1 LEATGEAYSSALI
14 GVNTRRYVSATQDAA
29 IDRHFQEARMRRF
42 FCSRRLAF
50 LAISSLLFPLSAS
63 RFSYAVDLIISHPF
77 PARHVQHR
85 LLLEPFKKEL
95 EEKSKGRI
103 RITIHPGG
111 ALAAAPAHYENVV
124 AGAFDIGWTL
134 QGYTPGRFP
143 LSGIIELPFL
153 WSSAQEATGVFW
165 QMLEGVPAL
174 QNEYRDVKILA
185 TWTHDLGQIYTT
197 SKPVRTLEDL
207 RGLKIRAPGPV
218 QVSMLRAL
226 GAVPV
231 TMPAGE
237 IYDALERGV
246 VDGLV
251 IGLSAI
257 KGFRLDQLV
266 KHATLANSYVAAM
279 IVAMNQQSYKQL
291 STGDRALVDSLTG
304 KRMAIL
310 GAKNYDDE
318 ADDGLAALKK
328 AKAGIYQLVPAEM
341 EKWKQATAQVS
352 KEWIKE
358 MESKGRP
365 GKQAYDKMMSLISK
379 K

>member
-1 LEATGEAYSSALI
+1 MKNFSFATRFGSSLT
-14 GVNTRRYVSATQDAA
+14 VAT
-29 IDRHFQEARMRRF
+29 F
-42 FCSRRLAF
+42 
-50 LAISSLLFPLSAS
+50 SLLFLLAARGTSE
-63 RFSYAVDLIISHPF
+63 AVDLIISHPF

-85 LLLEPFKKEL
+85 LMLEPLKKEL

-103 RITIHPGG
+103 KVAIHPGG

-143 LSGIIELPFL
+143 LSGIVELPFL
-153 WSSAQEATGVFW
+153 WSSAQEATRVFW
-165 QMLEGVPAL
+165 QMFEELPAL
-174 QNEYRDVKILA
+174 QNEYRDVKVLA
-185 TWTHDLGQIYTT
+185 TWTHDLGQLYTT
-197 SKPVRTLEDL
+197 AKPVRTLEDM

-257 KGFRLDQLV
+257 KGFRLEQLV

-279 IVAMNQQSYKQL
+279 IVAMNQQSYKKL
-291 STGDRALVDSLTG
+291 SAEDRALLDNLTG
-304 KRMAIL
+304 KRMALL

-318 ADDGLAALKK
+318 ADDGMDALKK
-328 AKAGIYQLVPAEM
+328 AKANIYQLTPAET

-358 MESKGRP
+358 MESKSRP
-365 GKQAYDKMMSLISK
+365 GKQVYDKMLSLRGK

>member
-1 LEATGEAYSSALI
+1 M
-14 GVNTRRYVSATQDAA
+14 QQ
-29 IDRHFQEARMRRF
+29 IDRHLQEARMRKF
-42 FCSRRLAF
+42 FCSCRLAF
-50 LAISSLLFPLSAS
+50 LIISTLLFPLSAWK
-63 RFSYAVDLIISHPF
+63 FSHAVDLIISHPF

-103 RITIHPGG
+103 RVTIHPGG
-111 ALAAAPAHYENVV
+111 ALAPAPAHYENVV

-143 LSGIIELPFL
+143 LSGIVELPFL

-165 QMLEGVPAL
+165 QMLEEVPAL

-185 TWTHDLGQIYTT
+185 TWTHDLGQLYTT

-266 KHATLANSYVAAM
+266 KHATLTNSYVAAM
-279 IVAMNQQSYKQL
+279 IVAMNQQSYKKL
-291 STGDRALVDSLTG
+291 STEDRALVDSLTG
-304 KRMAIL
+304 KRMAML

-328 AKAGIYQLVPAEM
+328 AKTGIYQLAPVEM
-341 EKWKQATAQVS
+341 EKWKQATAQAS

-365 GKQAYDKMMSLISK
+365 GKQAHDKMMALIGK

>member
-1 LEATGEAYSSALI
+1 
-14 GVNTRRYVSATQDAA
+14 
-29 IDRHFQEARMRRF
+29 MREFSFAKRF
-42 FCSRRLAF
+42 G
-50 LAISSLLFPLSAS
+50 SSLTVATLSLIFF
-63 RFSYAVDLIISHPF
+63 FSAATSEAVDLIISHGF

-85 LLLEPFKKEL
+85 LMLEPLKKEL
-95 EEKSKGRI
+95 EEKSKNRI
-103 RITIHPGG
+103 KVAIHPGG
-111 ALAAAPAHYENVV
+111 ALAPAPAHYENVV

-143 LSGIIELPFL
+143 LSGIVELPFL
-153 WSSAQEATGVFW
+153 WSSAQEATRVLW
-165 QMLEGVPAL
+165 QMFEDLPAL
-174 QNEYRDVKILA
+174 QNEYRDVKVLA
-185 TWTHDLGQIYTT
+185 TWTHDLGQLFTAA
-197 SKPVRTLEDL
+197 KPVRTLADL

-251 IGLSAI
+251 TGLSAI
-257 KGFRLDQLV
+257 KGYRLEQLV
-266 KHATLANSYVAAM
+266 RHATMANCYVAAM
-279 IVAMNQQSYKQL
+279 IVAMNQQSYKKL
-291 STGDRALVDSLTG
+291 SAEDRALLDGLTG
-304 KRMAIL
+304 RRMALL

-318 ADDGLAALKK
+318 ADDGMEALKK
-328 AKAGIYQLVPAEM
+328 AKANIYQLSPAEM

-352 KEWIKE
+352 KDWIKE
-358 MESKGRP
+358 MESKGRS
-365 GKQAYDKMMSLISK
+365 GKQVYDKMISLMGK

>member
-1 LEATGEAYSSALI
+1 MIFLSLAKRF
-14 GVNTRRYVSATQDAA
+14 GVNFTAATLSLVIVFSAW
-29 IDRHFQEARMRRF
+29 ES
-42 FCSRRLAF
+42 C
-50 LAISSLLFPLSAS
+50 
-63 RFSYAVDLIISHPF
+63 YAVDLIISHPF

-85 LLLEPFKKEL
+85 LMLEPLKKDL

-103 RITIHPGG
+103 RVTIHPGG
-111 ALAAAPAHYENVV
+111 ALAPAPAHYENVV

-143 LSGIIELPFL
+143 LSGIVELPFL
-153 WSSAQEATGVFW
+153 WSSAQEATRIFW
-165 QMLEGVPAL
+165 QLFEELPAL
-174 QNEYRDVKILA
+174 QNEYRDVKVLA
-185 TWTHDLGQIYTT
+185 TWTHDLGQLYTT

-237 IYDALERGV
+237 VYDALERGV

-251 IGLSAI
+251 IGHSAI
-257 KGFRLDQLV
+257 KSYRLEQLV

-279 IVAMNQQSYKQL
+279 IVAMNQQSYKKL
-291 STGDRALVDSLTG
+291 SAEDRALLDSLTG
-304 KRMAIL
+304 KRMAML
-310 GAKNYDDE
+310 GAKNYDEE
-318 ADDGLAALKK
+318 ANDGLDALKK
-328 AKAGIYQLVPAEM
+328 VKASFHQLAPPEI
-341 EKWKQATAQVS
+341 EKWKQATAQVNR
-352 KEWIKE
+352 EWLKE

-365 GKQAYDKMMSLISK
+365 GKQVYDKMLSLISK
-379 K
+379 R

>member
-1 LEATGEAYSSALI
+1 
-14 GVNTRRYVSATQDAA
+14 
-29 IDRHFQEARMRRF
+29 M
-42 FCSRRLAF
+42 
-50 LAISSLLFPLSAS
+50 
-63 RFSYAVDLIISHPF
+63 
-77 PARHVQHR
+77 
-85 LLLEPFKKEL
+85 LEPLKKEL

-103 RITIHPGG
+103 KVTIHPGG
-111 ALAAAPAHYENVV
+111 ALANAPAHYENVV

-143 LSGIIELPFL
+143 LSGIVEMPFL
-153 WSSAQEATGVFW
+153 WSSAQQATGVFW
-165 QMLEGVPAL
+165 QMFEELPPL
-174 QNEYRDVKILA
+174 QNEYRDVKVLA
-185 TWTHDLGQIYTT
+185 IWTHDLGQLYTT
-197 SKPVRTLEDL
+197 SKPVRTLQDL

-257 KGFRLDQLV
+257 KGFRLDQVV

-279 IVAMNQQSYKQL
+279 IVAMNPESYKKL
-291 STGDRALVDSLTG
+291 SIEDRALLDSLTG
-304 KRMAIL
+304 RRMAML
-310 GAKNYDDE
+310 GAKNYDEE
-318 ADDGLAALKK
+318 AGDGLEALKK
-328 AKAGIYQLVPAEM
+328 AKANIYQLTPAEM

-352 KEWIKE
+352 KEWLKE

-365 GKQAYDKMMSLISK
+365 GKQVHDKMLSLMAK

>member
-1 LEATGEAYSSALI
+1 VRQIAQHL
-14 GVNTRRYVSATQDAA
+14 
-29 IDRHFQEARMRRF
+29 QEARMRRF

-50 LAISSLLFPLSAS
+50 FAISMLLFSLSAWK
-63 RFSYAVDLIISHPF
+63 FSYAVDLIIAHPF

-103 RITIHPGG
+103 KITIHPGG
-111 ALAAAPAHYENVV
+111 ALGAAPAHYENVV

-153 WSSAQEATGVFW
+153 WSSAQEATRVFW
-165 QMLEGVPAL
+165 QMLEELPAL
-174 QNEYRDVKILA
+174 QNEYRDVKVLA
-185 TWTHDLGQIYTT
+185 TWTHDLGQLYTT
-197 SKPVRTLEDL
+197 SKPVRNLEDL

-257 KGFRLDQLV
+257 KGFRLDQLI
-266 KHATLANSYVAAM
+266 KHATLTNSYVAAM
-279 IVAMNQQSYKQL
+279 IVAMNQQSYRKL
-291 STGDRALVDSLTG
+291 STEDRALVDSLTG
-304 KRMAIL
+304 RQMAML

-328 AKAGIYQLVPAEM
+328 AKAGIYQLAPAEM

-365 GKQAYDKMMSLISK
+365 GKQVHDKMMTLIRK

>member
-1 LEATGEAYSSALI
+1 MRTFFLS
-14 GVNTRRYVSATQDAA
+14 
-29 IDRHFQEARMRRF
+29 RRF
-42 FCSRRLAF
+42 GL
-50 LAISSLLFPLSAS
+50 LAIWTLLFLLSAWK
-63 RFSYAVDLIISHPF
+63 FSHAIDLIISHPF

-85 LLLEPFKKEL
+85 LMLEPFKKEL

-103 RITIHPGG
+103 KVAIHPGG
-111 ALAAAPAHYENVV
+111 ALAPAPAHYENVV

-143 LSGIIELPFL
+143 LSGIVELPFL
-153 WSSAQEATGVFW
+153 WSSAQEATRVFW
-165 QMLEGVPAL
+165 QMFEEFSPL
-174 QNEYRDVKILA
+174 QNEYRDVKVLA
-185 TWTHDLGQIYTT
+185 TWTHDLGQLYTS
-197 SKPVRTLEDL
+197 SKPVRTLEDV

-237 IYDALERGV
+237 MYDALERGV
-246 VDGLV
+246 IDGLV
-251 IGLSAI
+251 TGLSAI
-257 KGFRLDQLV
+257 KGYRLEQLV

-279 IVAMNQQSYKQL
+279 IVAMNQQSYKKL
-291 STGDRALVDSLTG
+291 SAEDRALLDSLTG
-304 KRMAIL
+304 KRMAML

-318 ADDGLAALKK
+318 ADDGMEALKK
-328 AKAGIYQLVPAEM
+328 VKANIYQLPPAEM

-352 KEWIKE
+352 REWVKE

-365 GKQAYDKMMSLISK
+365 GKQVQDKMISLMGK

>member
-1 LEATGEAYSSALI
+1 M
-14 GVNTRRYVSATQDAA
+14 RRLSRNQRFASFLMTVVPVVIFLLLARGTSEA
-29 IDRHFQEARMRRF
+29 ID
-42 FCSRRLAF
+42 L
-50 LAISSLLFPLSAS
+50 ILSHA
-63 RFSYAVDLIISHPF
+63 F

-85 LLLEPFKKEL
+85 LMLEPFKKEL

-103 RITIHPGG
+103 KVTIHPGG
-111 ALAAAPAHYENVV
+111 ALAPAPAHYENVV

-143 LSGIIELPFL
+143 LSAIVEMPFL
-153 WSSAQEATGVFW
+153 WSSAQEATRVFW
-165 QMLEGVPAL
+165 QLFEEVPAL
-174 QNEYRDVKILA
+174 QNEYRDVKVLA
-185 TWTHDLGQIYTT
+185 TWTHDLGQLYTT

-266 KHATLANSYVAAM
+266 KHATRANLYVAAM
-279 IVAMNQQSYKQL
+279 IVAMNQQSYKKL
-291 STGDRALVDSLTG
+291 SAEDRALLDSLTG
-304 KRMAIL
+304 RRMALL

-318 ADDGLAALKK
+318 ADDGMDALKK
-328 AKAGIYQLVPAEM
+328 AKANIYQLPPAEM
-341 EKWKQATAQVS
+341 GRWKQATAQVS
-352 KEWIKE
+352 REWVKE

-365 GKQAYDKMMSLISK
+365 GKQVQDKLISLMGK

>member
-1 LEATGEAYSSALI
+1 
-14 GVNTRRYVSATQDAA
+14 
-29 IDRHFQEARMRRF
+29 MREF
-42 FCSRRLAF
+42 FCSCRFVSFAL
-50 LAISSLLFPLSAS
+50 STLLFSLPAWKLSH
-63 RFSYAVDLIISHPF
+63 AVDLIISHAF

-103 RITIHPGG
+103 KVTIHPGG

-143 LSGIIELPFL
+143 VSGIIELPFL
-153 WSSAQEATGVFW
+153 WSSAQEATRVFW
-165 QMLEGVPAL
+165 QMLEELPAL
-174 QNEYRDVKILA
+174 RNEYRDVKVLA
-185 TWTHDLGQIYTT
+185 TWTHDLGQLYTT
-197 SKPVRTLEDL
+197 AKPVRTLEDL

-257 KGFRLDQLV
+257 KGFRLDELV
-266 KHATLANSYVAAM
+266 KHATLVNSYVAAM
-279 IVAMNQQSYKQL
+279 IVAMNQQSYKKL
-291 STGDRALVDSLTG
+291 ATEDRALVDSLTG
-304 KRMAIL
+304 KQMALL

-328 AKAGIYQLVPAEM
+328 AKANIYQLAPAET
-341 EKWKQATAQVS
+341 EKWKQATSQVS
-352 KEWIKE
+352 KDWIKE

-365 GKQAYDKMMSLISK
+365 GKQVHDKMMSLIGK

>member
-1 LEATGEAYSSALI
+1 MRTFLFTKRFAACLVVTTLTLPFLPSARGI
-14 GVNTRRYVSATQDAA
+14 C
-29 IDRHFQEARMRRF
+29 E
-42 FCSRRLAF
+42 
-50 LAISSLLFPLSAS
+50 
-63 RFSYAVDLIISHPF
+63 AVDLIISHPF

-85 LLLEPFKKEL
+85 LMLEPLKKEL

-103 RITIHPGG
+103 KVTIHPGG

-143 LSGIIELPFL
+143 LTGVVELPFL
-153 WSSAQEATGVFW
+153 WSSAQDATGVFW
-165 QMLEGVPAL
+165 QMFQELPAL
-174 QNEYRDVKILA
+174 QNEYRDVKVLA
-185 TWTHDLGQIYTT
+185 IWTHDLGQLYTT

-207 RGLKIRAPGPV
+207 RGLKIRAAGPV

-257 KGFRLDQLV
+257 KGFRLDQVV

-279 IVAMNQQSYKQL
+279 IVAMNQQSYKKL
-291 STGDRALVDSLTG
+291 STEDRALLDSLTG
-304 KRMAIL
+304 KRMAML
-310 GAKNYDDE
+310 GAKNYDNE
-318 ADDGLAALKK
+318 ADDGLQALKK
-328 AKAGIYQLVPAEM
+328 AKASIYQLSPSEM
-341 EKWKQATAQVS
+341 EKWKQATASVS

-358 MESKGRP
+358 MDSKGLP
-365 GKQAYDKMMSLISK
+365 GKQVYDKMQGLMGK

>member
-1 LEATGEAYSSALI
+1 MAAFSVSLRLVRFAIVAFAVLLPTGK
-14 GVNTRRYVSATQDAA
+14 
-29 IDRHFQEARMRRF
+29 
-42 FCSRRLAF
+42 
-50 LAISSLLFPLSAS
+50 
-63 RFSYAVDLIISHPF
+63 FSYAVDLIISHPF

-85 LLLEPFKKEL
+85 LMLEPLKKEL
-95 EEKSKGRI
+95 EAKSKGRI
-103 RITIHPGG
+103 KVAIHPGG
-111 ALAAAPAHYENVV
+111 ALAPAPAHYENVV

-143 LSGIIELPFL
+143 LSGVVELPFL
-153 WSSAQEATGVFW
+153 WSSAQEATRVFW
-165 QMLEGVPAL
+165 QMFEELPPL
-174 QNEYRDVKILA
+174 QSEYRDVKVLA
-185 TWTHDLGQIYTT
+185 TWTHDLGQLYTT
-197 SKPVRTLEDL
+197 SKPVRALEDL

-279 IVAMNQQSYKQL
+279 IVAMNQQSYKKL
-291 STGDRALVDSLTG
+291 STEDRALLDSLTG
-304 KRMAIL
+304 RRMALL

-318 ADDGLAALKK
+318 ADDGMGALKK
-328 AKAGIYQLVPAEM
+328 ANANIYQLAPAEM
-341 EKWKQATAQVS
+341 DKWKKATSQVTT
-352 KEWIKE
+352 EWIKE

-365 GKQAYDKMMSLISK
+365 GKQAHDKLLSLIGK

>member
-1 LEATGEAYSSALI
+1 MRTFFFAKRFGSALTVI
-14 GVNTRRYVSATQDAA
+14 T
-29 IDRHFQEARMRRF
+29 
-42 FCSRRLAF
+42 L
-50 LAISSLLFPLSAS
+50 SLLFLFSARGS
-63 RFSYAVDLIISHPF
+63 SAAVDLIISHPF

-85 LLLEPFKKEL
+85 LMLEPLKKEL

-103 RITIHPGG
+103 KVVIHPGG
-111 ALAAAPAHYENVV
+111 ALAPAPAHYENVV

-143 LSGIIELPFL
+143 LSGIIEMPFL

-165 QMLEGVPAL
+165 QMFEELPGL
-174 QNEYRDVKILA
+174 QNEYRDVKVLA
-185 TWTHDLGQIYTT
+185 TWTHDLGQLYTT

-237 IYDALERGV
+237 VYDALERGV

-257 KGFRLDQLV
+257 KGFRLDQVV

-279 IVAMNQQSYKQL
+279 IVAMNQQSYKKL
-291 STGDRALVDSLTG
+291 SVEDRALLDSLTG
-304 KRMAIL
+304 KRMAML

-318 ADDGLAALKK
+318 ADDGMDALKK
-328 AKAGIYQLVPAEM
+328 AKASIYQLSPGET
-341 EKWKQATAQVS
+341 EKWKKATAQMP
-352 KEWIKE
+352 KEWMKE

-365 GKQAYDKMMSLISK
+365 GKQVYDKMLSLIGK

>member
-1 LEATGEAYSSALI
+1 MRTFFLS
-14 GVNTRRYVSATQDAA
+14 
-29 IDRHFQEARMRRF
+29 RRF
-42 FCSRRLAF
+42 GSFP
-50 LAISSLLFPLSAS
+50 IWTLLFLLSAWK
-63 RFSYAVDLIISHPF
+63 FSYAIDLIISHPF

-85 LLLEPFKKEL
+85 LMLEPFKKEL

-103 RITIHPGG
+103 KVAIHPGG
-111 ALAAAPAHYENVV
+111 ALAPAPAHYENVV

-143 LSGIIELPFL
+143 LSGIVELPFL
-153 WSSAQEATGVFW
+153 WSSAQEATRVFW
-165 QMLEGVPAL
+165 QMFEELSPL
-174 QNEYRDVKILA
+174 QNEYRDVKVLA
-185 TWTHDLGQIYTT
+185 TWTHDLGQLYTS
-197 SKPVRTLEDL
+197 SKPVRTLEDV

-237 IYDALERGV
+237 MYDALERGV
-246 VDGLV
+246 IDGLV
-251 IGLSAI
+251 TGLSAI
-257 KGFRLDQLV
+257 KGYRLEQLV

-279 IVAMNQQSYKQL
+279 IVAMNQQSYKKL
-291 STGDRALVDSLTG
+291 SAEDRALLDSLTG
-304 KRMAIL
+304 KRMALL

-318 ADDGLAALKK
+318 ADDGMDSLKK
-328 AKAGIYQLVPAEM
+328 VKANIYQLPPAEM
-341 EKWKQATAQVS
+341 EKWKQATAKVS
-352 KEWIKE
+352 REWVKE

-365 GKQAYDKMMSLISK
+365 GKQVQDKLISLMGK

>member
-1 LEATGEAYSSALI
+1 
-14 GVNTRRYVSATQDAA
+14 
-29 IDRHFQEARMRRF
+29 MREF
-42 FCSRRLAF
+42 SFAKRLG
-50 LAISSLLFPLSAS
+50 SLLTVASLSLVFLLSTRATS
-63 RFSYAVDLIISHPF
+63 QAVDLIISHGF

-85 LLLEPFKKEL
+85 LMLEPLKKEL

-103 RITIHPGG
+103 KIAIHPGG
-111 ALAAAPAHYENVV
+111 ALAPAPAHYENVV

-143 LSGIIELPFL
+143 LSGVVEMPFL
-153 WSSAQEATGVFW
+153 WSSAQEATRVFW
-165 QMLEGVPAL
+165 QMFEELPAV
-174 QNEYRDVKILA
+174 QNEYRDVKVLGM
-185 TWTHDLGQIYTT
+185 WTHDLGQLYTA
-197 SKPVRTLEDL
+197 SKPVRTLADL

-251 IGLSAI
+251 TGLSAI
-257 KGFRLDQLV
+257 KGYRLEQLV
-266 KHATLANSYVAAM
+266 KHATLANFYVAAM
-279 IVAMNQQSYKQL
+279 VVAMNQQSYKKL
-291 STGDRALVDSLTG
+291 SAEDRGLLDSLTG
-304 KRMAIL
+304 SRMAML

-318 ADDGLAALKK
+318 ADDGMEALKK
-328 AKAGIYQLVPAEM
+328 AKANIYQLNASEM
-341 EKWKQATAQVS
+341 EKWKQTTAQVS

-365 GKQAYDKMMSLISK
+365 GKQVYDKMLSLMRK

>member
-1 LEATGEAYSSALI
+1 MREFSFAKRFGSPLTAATLSLI
-14 GVNTRRYVSATQDAA
+14 FV
-29 IDRHFQEARMRRF
+29 
-42 FCSRRLAF
+42 
-50 LAISSLLFPLSAS
+50 LSAPGIS
-63 RFSYAVDLIISHPF
+63 DAVDLIISHGF

-85 LLLEPFKKEL
+85 LMLEPLKKEL

-103 RITIHPGG
+103 KVAIHPGG

-143 LSGIIELPFL
+143 LSGIVEMPFL
-153 WSSAQEATGVFW
+153 WSSAQEATRVFW
-165 QMLEGVPAL
+165 QMFEELPPL
-174 QNEYRDVKILA
+174 QHEYRDVKVLA
-185 TWTHDLGQIYTT
+185 TWTHDLGQLYTS
-197 SKPVRTLEDL
+197 SKPVRTLVDV

-237 IYDALERGV
+237 MYDAVERGGI
-246 VDGLV
+246 DGLV
-251 IGLSAI
+251 TGLSAI
-257 KGFRLDQLV
+257 KGYRLEQLV

-291 STGDRALVDSLTG
+291 SGEDRALLDSLTG
-304 KRMAIL
+304 RRMAML

-318 ADDGLAALKK
+318 ADDGLEALKK
-328 AKAGIYQLVPAEM
+328 VKASIYPLTAGET
-341 EKWKQATAQVS
+341 ERWKQATNQMS
-352 KEWIKE
+352 KDWIKE
-358 MESKGRP
+358 MESKGLP
-365 GKQAYDKMMSLISK
+365 GRQVYDKMLSLIGK
-379 K
+379 R

>member
-1 LEATGEAYSSALI
+1 MRT
-14 GVNTRRYVSATQDAA
+14 VSFSRWFPGCHIVFAA
-29 IDRHFQEARMRRF
+29 ILVSFLLSLTGV
-42 FCSRRLAF
+42 SR
-50 LAISSLLFPLSAS
+50 
-63 RFSYAVDLIISHPF
+63 AVDLIISHPF

-103 RITIHPGG
+103 KVAIHPGG
-111 ALAAAPAHYENVV
+111 ALAPAPAHYENVV

-143 LSGIIELPFL
+143 LSAVIEMPFL
-153 WSSAQEATGVFW
+153 WSSAQEASRVLW
-165 QMLEGVPAL
+165 QMFEEIPAL
-174 QNEYRDVKILA
+174 QNEYRDVKVLA
-185 TWTHDLGQIYTT
+185 TWTHDLGQLYTT
-197 SKPVRTLEDL
+197 SKPVKTLEDL

-251 IGLSAI
+251 IGMSAI
-257 KGFRLDQLV
+257 KSYRLEQLV
-266 KHATLANSYVAAM
+266 KHATLNNSYVAAM
-279 IVAMNQQSYKQL
+279 IVAMNQQSYKKL
-291 STGDRALVDSLTG
+291 SAEDRALLDNLTG
-304 KRMAIL
+304 KRMAML

-318 ADDGLAALKK
+318 ADDGLDALRK
-328 AKAGIYQLVPAEM
+328 AKANIYQLSPSEM
-341 EKWKQATAQVS
+341 ERWKQATSQMI

-365 GKQAYDKMMSLISK
+365 GKQVYEKMLSLMK
-379 K
+379 R

>member
-1 LEATGEAYSSALI
+1 MRNFLLS
-14 GVNTRRYVSATQDAA
+14 RRFAFFAVSTLFLSVSAWK
-29 IDRHFQEARMRRF
+29 
-42 FCSRRLAF
+42 
-50 LAISSLLFPLSAS
+50 P
-63 RFSYAVDLIISHPF
+63 SYAVDLIISHPF

-85 LLLEPFKKEL
+85 LMLEPFKKEL
-95 EEKSKGRI
+95 EEKSQGRI
-103 RITIHPGG
+103 KVTIHPGG

-143 LSGIIELPFL
+143 LSGIVELPFL
-153 WSSAQEATGVFW
+153 WSSAQEATQVFW
-165 QMLEGVPAL
+165 QMLEEVPAL
-174 QNEYRDVKILA
+174 KNEYRDVKVLA
-185 TWTHDLGQIYTT
+185 TWTHDLGQLYTT
-197 SKPVRTLEDL
+197 SKPVRNLEDL
-207 RGLKIRAPGPV
+207 RGLKIRAPGAV

-279 IVAMNQQSYKQL
+279 IVAMNQQSYKKL
-291 STGDRALVDSLTG
+291 SSEDRALIDSLIG
-304 KRMAIL
+304 KRMAML

-318 ADDGLAALKK
+318 AHDGLAALKK
-328 AKAGIYQLVPAEM
+328 VKANIYQLAPAEM
-341 EKWKQATAQVS
+341 AKWKQATSQVS
-352 KEWIKE
+352 QEWIKE

-365 GKQAYDKMMSLISK
+365 GKQTYDKMMSLISK

>member
-1 LEATGEAYSSALI
+1 
-14 GVNTRRYVSATQDAA
+14 
-29 IDRHFQEARMRRF
+29 MRRF
-42 FCSRRLAF
+42 FCSRRFAF
-50 LAISSLLFPLSAS
+50 FALSTLLFSLSAWKS
-63 RFSYAVDLIISHPF
+63 SHAVDLIISHPF

-103 RITIHPGG
+103 KVTIHPGG

-153 WSSAQEATGVFW
+153 WSSAQEATRVLS
-165 QMLEGVPAL
+165 QMLEELPAL
-174 QNEYRDVKILA
+174 QNEYRDVKVLA
-185 TWTHDLGQIYTT
+185 TWTQDLGQLYTT
-197 SKPVRTLEDL
+197 VKPVRTLEDL

-279 IVAMNQQSYKQL
+279 IVAMNQQSYKKL
-291 STGDRALVDSLTG
+291 STEDRALVDSLTG
-304 KRMAIL
+304 RQMAML

-328 AKAGIYQLVPAEM
+328 AKASVYQLAPGEM

-365 GKQAYDKMMSLISK
+365 GKQVHDKMMSLISK